1 MTAPI
6 KLNLKVYQ
14 GSTFR
19 ETMRWESSKKRF
31 ATIGGV
37 TQGAPAVV
45 TCGYATDIPDGWRI
59 KIVGVAGMTEI
70 NSVGDN
76 YYTKLLGDTPT
87 SFKLDI
93 NTFGYKPYSGG
104 GVVEWNEPVNLTGY
118 TARMQ
123 IRSKITDDT
132 VLLELTTENGGIVID
147 TEYRTIS
154 IHITATQTT
163 AFTFT
168 SAVYSMELVNG
179 AEVVP
184 FITGG
189 ISVEKEVTR

>member
-14 GSTFR
+14 GATFR
-19 ETMRWESSKKRF
+19 ETLRWESSKKRF
-31 ATIGGV
+31 ATISGI

-45 TCGYATDIPDGWRI
+45 TCTTDAPEGWRI
-59 KIVGVAGMTEI
+59 KIIGVAGMSEI
-70 NSVGDN
+70 NNIGES
-76 YYTKLLGDTPT
+76 YYTKEAGSGPGNFT
-87 SFKLDI
+87 LDI
-93 NTFGYKPYSGG
+93 NTLGYKAYTGG
-104 GVVEWNEPVNLTGY
+104 GVVEWNEPVALTGY

-123 IRSKITDDT
+123 LRGKITDDI

-147 TEYRTIS
+147 DVLKTIS
-154 IHITATQTT
+154 IHITAAQTT
-163 AFTFT
+163 LFTFT

-184 FITGG
+184 FITGT